1 MKLINNLLTVHTIRD
16 ITAVSKDAAIREL
29 CDMVSGNPAV
39 RDIDSFYSA
48 IRSREAIMSTGI
60 GMGIAIPHAK
70 TSFLQDVVMAV
81 GRSKE
86 GIDFD
91 SHDGLPVHII
101 ILIGAND
108 TQGEEFLKV
117 LAEIGHVFKDESFTQ
132 RFLEAETPAA
142 MLTMIH
148 ERFE

>member
-1 MKLINNLLTVHTIRD
+1 MKLITDILTAHTIRN
-16 ITAVSKDAAIREL
+16 ITAASKDAAIREL
-29 CDMVSGNPAV
+29 CEVVSDNPAV
-39 RDIDSFYSA
+39 RDIDSFYYA

-70 TSFLQDVVMAV
+70 TSALQDFVMAV

-101 ILIGAND
+101 ILVGSND
-108 TQGEEFLKV
+108 TQGDEFLKV
-117 LAEIGHVFKDESFTQ
+117 LAEIGHVFKDESFAQ
-132 RFLEAETPAA
+132 RFLVAETPAA

-148 ERFE
+148 KRFE

>member
-1 MKLINNLLTVHTIRD
+1 MILINNILTVHTKRD
-16 ITAVSKDAAIREL
+16 ITATSKDAAIREL
-29 CDMVSGNPAV
+29 CNMVSDNPVV
-39 RDIDSFYSA
+39 RDINSFYSA
-48 IRSREAIMSTGI
+48 IQSREEIMSTGI

-70 TSFLQDVVMAV
+70 TTSLQDFVMAV

-86 GIDFD
+86 GIDFE

-101 ILIGAND
+101 ILVGSND

-117 LAEIGHVFKDESFTQ
+117 LAEIGHVFKDESFAQ
-132 RFLEAETPAA
+132 RFLEAETPASMLA
-142 MLTMIH
+142 MIQ

>member
-16 ITAVSKDAAIREL
+16 ITAVSKNAAIREL
-29 CDMVSGNPAV
+29 CEVVSDNPAV

-70 TSFLQDVVMAV
+70 TSFLQDFVMAV
-81 GRSKE
+81 GRSRE

-101 ILIGAND
+101 ILIGVND

-117 LAEIGHVFKDESFTQ
+117 LAEIGHVFMDESFAQ

-148 ERFE
+148 GRFE